1 MVSQVRADRSLH
13 ISEPQA
19 GFYVYRLVKKGP
31 LVPVLIYRP
40 TLVECHENGFC
51 QWLDRWPRELVARV
65 GTNPDH
71 RDPLPM
77 WPYLR
82 PTNRQDYLYRLCT
95 AYWQESWAPHLPNAN
110 PDKPVD
116 LNEQPPI
123 F

>member
-1 MVSQVRADRSLH
+1 MVSQVRADRPLH

-31 LVPVLIYRP
+31 LVPVFIYRP
-40 TLVECHENGFC
+40 TPIEFNQDCFC
-51 QWLDRWPRELVARV
+51 QLLDRWPLHLVAKV
-65 GTNPDH
+65 GTSTET
-71 RDPLPM
+71 RDPLPI

-82 PTNRQDYLYRLCT
+82 PTDRQDYLYRLCT

-116 LNEQPPI
+116 LNQQPPI